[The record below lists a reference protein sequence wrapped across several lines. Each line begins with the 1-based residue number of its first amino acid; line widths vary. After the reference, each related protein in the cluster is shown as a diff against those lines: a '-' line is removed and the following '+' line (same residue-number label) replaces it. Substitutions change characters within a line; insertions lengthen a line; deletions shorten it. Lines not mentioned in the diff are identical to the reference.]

1 MDIKKVAVIGG
12 GTMGNGIA
20 HVFAMNDIPVNLAET
35 SEELAQKALSTI
47 EKNLDRMVKKE
58 KIDAGK
64 KVQTLDSIS
73 SYTSVEEAVKDVDLV
88 VEAVPENFEL
98 KKKIFSVVDEA
109 APEHT
114 ILASNTSS
122 ISITKIGAATSRPEK
137 FIGMHFFNPV
147 PVMKLVEIVKGL
159 ETDEETY
166 EVIEKTARLLNKT
179 PVPVMK
185 LVEIV
190 KGLETDEET
199 YEVIEKTAR
208 LLNKTPVP
216 VEDYPGFVSNR
227 VLMPMINEAIFCVH
241 EGVATAE
248 DVDSV
253 MKLGM
258 AHPMGP
264 LRLADFIGLDVC
276 LDILDV
282 LYEGFKDPKYR
293 PCPLLVKMVD
303 AGKLGDKT
311 GEGFYKYD

>member
-20 HVFAMNDIPVNLAET
+20 HVFAMNGIPVHLAET
-35 SEELAQKALSTI
+35 SEELADKALATI

-58 KIDAGK
+58 KIEAGT
-64 KVQTLDSIS
+64 KVKTLESIS
-73 SYTSVEEAVKDVDLV
+73 AFTSVDEAVNDVDLV

-98 KKKIFSVVDEA
+98 KKKVFAAVDEA
-109 APEHT
+109 APDRA
-114 ILASNTSS
+114 ILATNTSS
-122 ISITKIGAATSRPEK
+122 ISITKIGATTSRPEK

-159 ETDEETY
+159 ETDEDTY
-166 EVIEKTARLLNKT
+166 QV
-179 PVPVMK
+179 V
-185 LVEIV
+185 
-190 KGLETDEET
+190 
-199 YEVIEKTAR
+199 EKTAR

-227 VLMPMINEAIFCVH
+227 VLMPMINEAIYCVH
-241 EGVATAE
+241 EGVAEPE

-276 LDILDV
+276 LDILHV
-282 LYEGFKDPKYR
+282 LYDGFKDPKYR

-311 GEGFYKYD
+311 GEGFYKHD